1 MYVLSFFTHN
11 LAYYKFPDVPC
22 QHRALRLLPTDHLSR
37 INIARNL
44 HGNVHLH
51 RHKRRKHQS
60 RQSAVTTYEFMR
72 FVLWN
77 TSAYE
82 TRHSLKMLVYERK

>member
-1 MYVLSFFTHN
+1 MCVLSFFTHN
-11 LAYYKFPDVPC
+11 LTFYKFPDVAC
-22 QHRALRLLPTDHLSR
+22 QHSALRHLPTDHLSR
-37 INIARNL
+37 INAARNL
-44 HGNVHLH
+44 RENVQLH

-60 RQSAVTTYEFMR
+60 RQSAVTTYEFTR

-82 TRHSLKMLVYERK
+82 TRHSLKMLVYEHK